1 MNTTVI
7 IVQTLGAYFIISGLF
22 LMFKQKTLVMI
33 LHELSKNRVL
43 TYVIGIFISI
53 TGAALVLGNIVRDS
67 VTNFIEIIS
76 WLILIKGLIYIFFP
90 AVLKNFIRPFNKIT
104 FFLGGLTALAVGIY
118 LVFFLS

>member
-22 LMFKQKTLVMI
+22 LIFRQKTLVMM

-43 TYVIGIFISI
+43 TYVVGIFISI
-53 TGAALVLGNIVRDS
+53 TGAALILGNVVRDS
-67 VTNFIEIIS
+67 VTQFIEIIS

-90 AVLKNFIRPFNKIT
+90 AVLKSFIKPFNRIT